1 MPWTVSS
8 AGSTWTNTYNKRR
21 LPERES
27 LSFNGSTYNLD
38 RVYDANGAL
47 ASLTYPDT
55 TVVTMAPNALGK
67 ATQVGSYASSVAYH
81 PNGAIASFT
90 YGNGIAHSLTQNVR
104 GLPRQSTDAGVL
116 NDVYDYDANGNV
128 TAITDSQEGVST
140 RSMGYDDLDRL
151 VSVSSP
157 YGMFGNASYGY
168 DGLDNLVST
177 TVTAGNGARTSTHT
191 INPYTNRLDSISSSN
206 GALSFGYG
214 YDARGNII
222 QRGGQSYVFDIGNR
236 MASAPGRA
244 IYTYDG
250 FGRRVL
256 VAQAN
261 GIQRFQLYGQDGK
274 LYYAV
279 QTGGL
284 PSTTKYVYLDNH
296 LVAEVDS
303 AAGTQYDHTD
313 GLGTPVVWT
322 SPARGILNRSRFE
335 PYGYIAQGASATTGF
350 TGHVQD
356 IDTGLTYM
364 QQRYYDPVAG
374 RFLSVDPL
382 VADTNTGSSFN
393 RFGYA
398 NNNPFKFVDPD
409 GRDPERRD
417 QTYLE
422 KLRGMEE
429 ARRRYRETR
438 ITKQRCAAQKCTNS
452 EIGAATLEGIVS
464 VFTGAGNG
472 VRFVARGTGIL
483 GTAEQQKWREAGKRI
498 DEFASRYLHDPEF
511 KREVNQG
518 ARDLTGK
525 VLDENA
531 NGAGKAYISGRVAT
545 GLITSL
551 GPAAM
556 LGDATR
562 AVESGNGI
570 VDSVIDGILGKRE

>member
-38 RVYDANGAL
+38 RTYDANGAP
-47 ASLTYPDT
+47 ASLTYPDS

-104 GLPRQSTDAGVL
+104 GLPRQSTDGGVL

-128 TAITDSQEGVST
+128 AAITDSQEGVST

-151 VSVSSP
+151 TSVSSP
-157 YGMFGNASYGY
+157 YGMFGNATYGY
-168 DGLDNLVST
+168 DGLDNLIST

-244 IYTYDG
+244 TYTYDG

-261 GIQRFQLYGQDGK
+261 GIQRLQFYGQDGK

-335 PYGYIAQGASATTGF
+335 PYGYIAQGASATIGF

-356 IDTGLTYM
+356 IETGLTYM

-374 RFLSVDPL
+374 RFLSIDP
-382 VADTNTGSSFN
+382 VTTDEDNGSGFN
-393 RFGYA
+393 RYA
-398 NNNPFKFVDPD
+398 YASNSPYDYIDPD
-409 GRDPERRD
+409 GRDA
-417 QTYLE
+417 
-422 KLRGMEE
+422 EE
-429 ARRRYRETR
+429 PVPQVVVTARRPAPPPPPRPAEPSRLERPPVDIAQRYRDRPIESLHPECILPGLR
-438 ITKQRCAAQKCTNS
+438 FLCEAAAVGDGAVLGRAAQ
-452 EIGAATLEGIVS
+452 
-464 VFTGAGNG
+464 
-472 VRFVARGTGIL
+472 
-483 GTAEQQKWREAGKRI
+483 GK
-498 DEFASRYLHDPEF
+498 
-511 KREVNQG
+511 
-518 ARDLTGK
+518 
-525 VLDENA
+525 
-531 NGAGKAYISGRVAT
+531 
-545 GLITSL
+545 
-551 GPAAM
+551 
-556 LGDATR
+556 
-562 AVESGNGI
+562 
-570 VDSVIDGILGKRE
+570 